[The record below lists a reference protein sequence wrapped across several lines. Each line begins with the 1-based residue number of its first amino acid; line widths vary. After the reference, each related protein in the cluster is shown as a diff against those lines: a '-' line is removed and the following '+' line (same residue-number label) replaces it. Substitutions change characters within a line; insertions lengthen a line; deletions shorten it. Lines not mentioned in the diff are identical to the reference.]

1 MSGLNSNHIGELLHS
16 LQTLDVELYEAAR
29 KRLLTESEYAVRN
42 DRLRHAFYTLGQFK
56 EMVAQRENSN
66 EFKSQVDLP
75 IMGGYNRS
83 EQKIV
88 MHFVG
93 DTMRQTE
100 KLSKVA
106 TNVSKWTFAA
116 ASGSV
121 GSLQSLWRLSWLRGS
136 ILRINQDLANVRK
149 ARQVVES
156 FIERMSMGGGPS
168 ASKINQQDLLAA
180 FCEFDATISRVTAM
194 KSGLCRETTRN
205 RDMRRW
211 LSLYSKVR
219 RQKNPEASPP
229 EPSDVEKAAIFI
241 DDPLTGG
248 SKLAQQRLVVARQ
261 VETALSDWESAK
273 RIDSKAAKHNAKNEI
288 KAKQLHKQPIQAV
301 ENTQCNID
309 LGDETSK
316 IIGERSIG
324 NLQAKNRSKA
334 HRKSKSR
341 ERSRS

>member
-1 MSGLNSNHIGELLHS
+1 MSGLNSNHISELLHS
-16 LQTLDVELYEAAR
+16 LQTLDAELYEAAR
-29 KRLLTESEYAVRN
+29 NRLLTESEYAVRN

-100 KLSKVA
+100 KFS
-106 TNVSKWTFAA
+106 NWTFAA

-261 VETALSDWESAK
+261 VETALSDWENAK
-273 RIDSKAAKHNAKNEI
+273 RVDSKAAKDHAKNEN
-288 KAKQLHKQPIQAV
+288 KAKLLQNLTLQRM
-301 ENTQCNID
+301 ENTQGNTE
-309 LGDETSK
+309 LGDEPIKAIVEESMGTSQPK
-316 IIGERSIG
+316 T
-324 NLQAKNRSKA
+324 RSKS

-341 ERSRS
+341 GRSLS